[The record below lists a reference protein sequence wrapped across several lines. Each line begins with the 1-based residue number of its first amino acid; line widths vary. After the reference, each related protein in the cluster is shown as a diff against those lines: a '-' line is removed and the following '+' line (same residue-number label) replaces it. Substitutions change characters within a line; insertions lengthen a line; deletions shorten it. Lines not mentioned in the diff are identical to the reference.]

1 MSFRPPCISMATICF
16 YFIVIEF
23 SLWNN
28 IFYYEC
34 FLETFELDNS
44 RAPHPPLV
52 LQRHLCRETN
62 SSFRTQLTKQIM
74 TFLCEIAKIESVDP
88 SCHDRTIL
96 NFSVICNQFVTHE
109 ELNGI
114 RLTVVFAYHAIYL
127 SRLSMLMFPNW
138 RQTARQRASK

>member
-1 MSFRPPCISMATICF
+1 
-16 YFIVIEF
+16 
-23 SLWNN
+23 
-28 IFYYEC
+28 
-34 FLETFELDNS
+34 
-44 RAPHPPLV
+44 
-52 LQRHLCRETN
+52 
-62 SSFRTQLTKQIM
+62 M

-138 RQTARQRASK
+138 RQTARQRASKQQQFSLSLSLWQEHRSNFAPAIDCVYLQPRVSFCSTRNTGIACNVESAVTLEPCGARGCFDQPDTPGLPL